1 MQYVTSHFLRDRKM
15 PWIWPMKFKECPDA
29 KKLREVIKEAHEKKW
44 PELIEKLYEQKL
56 HELRFD
62 CF

>member
-1 MQYVTSHFLRDRKM
+1 M
-15 PWIWPMKFKECPDA
+15 PWIWPMTFKECPDA
-29 KKLREVIKEAHEKKW
+29 EKLREVIKEAHEKKW